1 MAVAQAAVWAGSSE
15 LASPFLARRKPP
27 GAGSRWPRRDLAT
40 CAGGRFL
47 RVGRAIVL
55 WPLRLGRV
63 LGCRPSRISF
73 SESCRRLLEVRAPGL
88 QPRPPRARSP
98 PPASCVWLPQPP
110 PGPRGG
116 GSGPRG
122 SSSGVAVGE
131 RSRASAPAPGKR
143 EWLCHRGGGGG
154 LAPDA
159 AASTGA
165 RPRRSASLR
174 AESGTVTGTAAP
186 VLHLDSETSPLIQG
200 QERGAEP

>member
-63 LGCRPSRISF
+63 LGRRPSRISF

-131 RSRASAPAPGKR
+131 WSRASAPAPGMR
-143 EWLCHRGGGGG
+143 EWLCHRGGGRSCPRCSRLHGS
-154 LAPDA
+154 
-159 AASTGA
+159 AASAFSVPAG
-165 RPRRSASLR
+165 RER
-174 AESGTVTGTAAP
+174 
-186 VLHLDSETSPLIQG
+186 DSDWHCCSCSSS
-200 QERGAEP
+200 